1 MQTKATGLDLWEG
14 EMPHR
19 TQITTP
25 QILHKM
31 ALRHAVCTRAICES
45 ANRLSGDE
53 MNPEDAAAYAR
64 LVCQT
69 ESVARF
75 LRTPVREYSPD
86 DKSPHSL
93 QSGLTGVFL
102 KEDDAGDFFV
112 EEHCMSNTSSMH
124 DLLNKP
130 LGASADGWTLIA
142 IKF

>member
-25 QILHKM
+25 QILSKM
-31 ALRHAVCTRAICES
+31 ALRHAACTRAICE
-45 ANRLSGDE
+45 AATRLSGDE
-53 MNPEDAAAYAR
+53 MNPEEAAAYAR
-64 LVCQT
+64 LVCQA
-69 ESVARF
+69 ESIARF

-93 QSGLTGVFL
+93 QSGLTGIFL
-102 KEDDAGDFFV
+102 KEDGDDFFV
-112 EEHCMSNTSSMH
+112 EEYCMSNTSPMH

-130 LGASADGWTLIA
+130 IGTSADGWTVIA